1 MQKHVQDKES
11 AAGITWLALLIIA
24 GCWLLV
30 AGCWLL
36 VAGCWLGRSCQIPE
50 GCKAGQSNTELGK
63 CFCADCGV

>member
-1 MQKHVQDKES
+1 MEKHMQDKES
-11 AAGITWLALLIIA
+11 AAGITWLALLII
-24 GCWLLV
+24 